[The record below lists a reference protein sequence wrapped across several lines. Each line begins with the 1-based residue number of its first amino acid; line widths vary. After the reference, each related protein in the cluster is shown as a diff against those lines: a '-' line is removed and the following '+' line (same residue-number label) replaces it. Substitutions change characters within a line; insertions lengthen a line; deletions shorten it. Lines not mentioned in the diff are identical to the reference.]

1 MLVLGR
7 KLGEGIRIGAALVKV
22 HKIQGD
28 HVHLA
33 IDAPRS
39 IPIDRSEI
47 ALSKETDGVLRNL
60 PPAGI
65 FQDGDLFQV
74 KDKLFW
80 SPINDQGT
88 IIDVSSLLRW
98 RFKPSDIPEK
108 MIARV
113 GPLEDA
119 KR

>member
-7 KLGEGIRIGAALVKV
+7 KLGEGIRIGAATIYVNEIRADNV
-22 HKIQGD
+22 R
-28 HVHLA
+28 LA
-33 IDAPRS
+33 VDAPRS
-39 IPIDRSEI
+39 VPVDRVEI
-47 ALSKETDGVLRNL
+47 ARSKEADGNL
-60 PPAGI
+60 LDRPPAGV

-74 KDKLFW
+74 KDKLFF

-88 IIDVSSLLRW
+88 MLDVSSLLRW